1 MFLAR
6 RIVICAAEDVGMAN
20 PNALLIASAAA
31 QSVHLVGL
39 PEAQLILS
47 EAAIFIATSPKSNSA
62 CTAIFKALD
71 DVENIPTGEP
81 PMHLRNAVTDGM
93 ANLGYGKG
101 YLYAHNYENNYVP
114 LQFLP
119 DEVKD
124 RIYYEP
130 GDNRY
135 EKQIAEHMARL
146 KDTAKNRA

>member
-1 MFLAR
+1 MFYTVRHL
-6 RIVICAAEDVGMAN
+6 RIGLQRVVAAPILRA
-20 PNALLIASAAA
+20 
-31 QSVHLVGL
+31 VHLVGL

-47 EAAIFIATSPKSNSA
+47 EAALFIATCPKSNTSSV
-62 CTAIFKALD
+62 AIWKAMD
-71 DVENIPTGEP
+71 DVENIRTGEP

-93 ANLGYGKG
+93 DKLGYGKG

-124 RIYYEP
+124 RVYYEP

-135 EKQIAEHMARL
+135 EKQIAEHL
-146 KDTAKNRA
+146 AKIKQPPKP